1 MKPLV
6 SMYFRSACRP
16 AFVSLSTFRILRQAP
31 SLRSPNFITRHL
43 CAVPVLS
50 RSRTSF
56 QSAGTTITATPVIAA
71 TMNGNKKTKAS
82 STDLPSPIVVIGA
95 SGKMGGAII
104 NGIVSAI
111 ETPPR
116 IIGTGRDVGRMAH
129 LSIPDADKVTDNVQA
144 VKQASVV
151 VISVKPNVAAGVFQ
165 QIASALDNQSTK
177 NKPIIVSVVAGLTL
191 SAMRKLLKK
200 HPSIPIIR
208 TMPNTPVAVNAGC
221 TAMCWDDATPQAS
234 VDVAAQILQCIGDVE
249 RIDEKVMDAA
259 TGIAGCGVAYLFM
272 AAEAMADAG
281 VKHGLKRDVAMR
293 MAASTVFGAGA
304 LLKQGKHPAILR
316 NEVESPGGVTI
327 MATSALEEEGFRSA
341 IGTAVDA
348 VVEKLEEMEEEDD

>member
-1 MKPLV
+1 
-6 SMYFRSACRP
+6 
-16 AFVSLSTFRILRQAP
+16 
-31 SLRSPNFITRHL
+31 
-43 CAVPVLS
+43 
-50 RSRTSF
+50 
-56 QSAGTTITATPVIAA
+56 
-71 TMNGNKKTKAS
+71 MNGNKKTNKPSIA
-82 STDLPSPIVVIGA
+82 DLPSPIVVIGA

-104 NGIVSAI
+104 NGIVAVTD
-111 ETPPR
+111 TPPR
-116 IIGTGRDVGRMAH
+116 IIGTGRDVTRMAH
-129 LSIPDADKVTDNVQA
+129 LSIPDADKLADNVQA

-151 VISVKPNVAAGVFQ
+151 VVSVKPNVAPGVFQ
-165 QIASALDNQSTK
+165 QIASAIDNQSK

-200 HPSIPIIR
+200 HPTIPIIR
-208 TMPNTPVAVNAGC
+208 TMPNIPVAVNAGC

-348 VVEKLEEMEEEDD
+348 VVEKLEEMEEDDD

>member
-1 MKPLV
+1 
-6 SMYFRSACRP
+6 
-16 AFVSLSTFRILRQAP
+16 
-31 SLRSPNFITRHL
+31 
-43 CAVPVLS
+43 
-50 RSRTSF
+50 
-56 QSAGTTITATPVIAA
+56 
-71 TMNGNKKTKAS
+71 
-82 STDLPSPIVVIGA
+82 
-95 SGKMGGAII
+95 MGGAII
-104 NGIVSAI
+104 NGIVAA
-111 ETPPR
+111 TDAPPR
-116 IIGTGRDVGRMAH
+116 IIGTGRDVARMAH
-129 LSIPDADKVTDNVQA
+129 LSIPDADKLADNAQA

-151 VISVKPNVAAGVFQ
+151 VVSVKPNVAPGVFQ
-165 QIASALDNQSTK
+165 QIASAIDNQSK

-200 HPSIPIIR
+200 HPTIPIIR

-234 VDVAAQILQCIGDVE
+234 VDVAAQILECIGDVE

-327 MATSALEEEGFRSA
+327 MATSVLEEEGFRSA